1 MSVLVRLMLLSSFVS
16 TTQGPVVQN
25 WVSRLNPGL
34 TQNFQANFPNA
45 YL

>member
-1 MSVLVRLMLLSSFVS
+1 MSILVRLMLVSSFVS
-16 TTQGPVVQN
+16 KNPVVQN
-25 WVSRLNPGL
+25 WISRLNPGS